1 MSAAPGPDQSKAG
14 DEIDLLALA
23 SNLWAGKHWILISA
37 FLAAAIGVFT
47 VLRATPIYQ
56 ANSLIQ
62 LETRMGGAMA
72 LPEGMQALLGDG
84 GGTGAG
90 AVDTETEI
98 LRSRMVVSEAVLEL
112 DLQSTAEPE
121 RYFLLGQLPARLGLP
136 DIGLMPSRAWGNES
150 ITLASLRVPDAWI
163 GAEMVLR
170 SAGNGAY
177 SLTLPDGRILEGEA
191 GKPLKLAGEEAFLL
205 EVAELEGPA
214 GREFLLNRISASEA
228 IEEVQ
233 ENLSIASVSRNASML
248 RLTYRD
254 PDPRRAEQVLN
265 AIARAYV
272 AQNISRSAAE
282 AENSLRFIEEQLPA
296 ARDAV
301 NQAQQALNAFRQQQG
316 SVDVEYET
324 RSLLERATWL
334 EAQLS
339 ELALREEDLRKRYTT
354 SHPTYQLLLENRA
367 SLEKELEQIRKDTA
381 SLPDTQKE
389 IFNLSR
395 DLAVAEQVYTQMLN
409 RSQELQV
416 LRASTV
422 GSVRVIDSAYS
433 DGKKISP
440 KSAQTVAIFLVLGL
454 MIGTGIVMIRR
465 LMRRGIRGAEDIEQI
480 GIPVFGTLSF
490 AQAAVT
496 NRKSKGFIPIH
507 ALEYPDDA
515 VTEGLRSLRTS
526 LHFGMLDATT
536 NSINLTSSAPGA
548 GKSFT
553 AVNLAVVAA
562 QAGQKVALI
571 DADLRR
577 GYLRRYMKREKN
589 TPGLAE
595 YLSRSK
601 TLDEVLI
608 RGPVDG
614 LSVILT
620 GRFPPNPSELL
631 MRNEFSELITTL
643 NETHD
648 LIIIDSPPTLA
659 VTDPVI
665 ISRYAGASIL
675 IARHM
680 ETAIGEVEAVRH
692 AFERAGSKLSGAVLN
707 GYRQEEG
714 ARYGGRYQY
723 YNYRYS
729 YKSEKD

>member
-1 MSAAPGPDQSKAG
+1 MSAVPSTDQNKAG

-23 SNLWAGKHWILISA
+23 ANLWAGKHWILLSA
-37 FLAAAIGVFT
+37 ALAVAIGVFI

-56 ANSLIQ
+56 ANALIQ

-84 GGTGAG
+84 GSGAA

-112 DLQSTAEPE
+112 DLQTTARP
-121 RYFLLGQLPARLGLP
+121 RPFLLLGQLPARLGLP
-136 DIGLMPSRAWGNES
+136 DPGLIPSRAWGNEA
-150 ITLASLRVPDAWI
+150 IEVNTLRVPDAWI
-163 GAEMVLR
+163 GAEMELQIL
-170 SAGNGAY
+170 AGGRY
-177 SLTLPDGRILEGEA
+177 SLALPDGRMVEGEA
-191 GKPLKLAGEEAFLL
+191 DKPLRLAGEQAFLL
-205 EVAELEGPA
+205 DIARLEGPA
-214 GREFLLNRISASEA
+214 GRQFLLSRISTAEA
-228 IEEVQ
+228 VEEVQ
-233 ENLSIASVSRNASML
+233 QNLAIASVSRNASML
-248 RLTYRD
+248 RLTYKD
-254 PDPRRAEQVLN
+254 PSPQRAERVLN

-296 ARDAV
+296 AREALDH
-301 NQAQQALNAFRQQQG
+301 AQQVLNAFRQQQG

-367 SLEKELEQIRKDTA
+367 SLEKELELIRKDTA

-433 DGKKISP
+433 DGKKIAP

-454 MIGTGIVMIRR
+454 MTGTGLVMIRR
-465 LMRRGIRGAEDIEQI
+465 LMRRGIRGAEEIEQI

-490 AQAAVT
+490 APAAVS

-507 ALEYPDDA
+507 ALQHPDDP

-536 NSINLTSSAPGA
+536 NSINLTSAAPGA

-553 AVNLAVVAA
+553 AINLAVVAA

-577 GYLRRYMKREKN
+577 GYLRRYLRKEKN

-595 YLSRSK
+595 YLARSK
-601 TLDEVLI
+601 SLEEVLI
-608 RGPVDG
+608 PGPVDG

-631 MRNEFSELITTL
+631 MRQEFSALIHRL

-665 ISRYAGASIL
+665 VSRYAGASIVV
-675 IARHM
+675 ARHM
-680 ETAIGEVEAVRH
+680 ETELGEVEAVRH

-707 GYRQEEG
+707 GYRQEEA

-729 YKSEKD
+729 YQSEKE